1 MMLAYI
7 LRRLMLFVPMLFVIS
22 ILVFVLI
29 QLPPGDYLSS
39 YIDHLAESGQVID
52 EALIEGLTRRYGL
65 DRPVYEQYFLWI
77 GNILLRGDFGRSF
90 AWNKPVSDLI
100 WERLGWTFVMSLS
113 SLIFTWALAFPIGVY
128 SATHQYSVLDYVITF
143 FGFLGRATPGFLLA
157 LVLMWFGFVN
167 FGWHMGGLFDP
178 EFETAPWS
186 LAKFG
191 NLLEHLWV
199 PMVVLGTGGTAGLI
213 RTLRAN
219 LLDEL
224 QKPYVAVAR
233 AKGMRESRVIWKY
246 PVRIAINPFIS
257 SIGYVLPSLIS
268 GAGIIAIVLSL
279 PTTGPLLIRALM
291 AQDMYL
297 AGSFIMMLTVMS
309 LLGTLISDILLGIV
323 DPRIRQT

>member
-1 MMLAYI
+1 MLSYI
-7 LRRLMLFVPMLFVIS
+7 VRRLMLFIPMLFVIS

-39 YIDHLAESGQVID
+39 YIDHLAEEGAVVD
-52 EALIEGLTRRYGL
+52 EALIQGLTRRYGL

-77 GNILLRGDFGRSF
+77 GNIVLRGDFGRSF
-90 AWNKPVSDLI
+90 AWNKPVSELL
-100 WERLGWTFVMSLS
+100 WERLGWTFAMSFS
-113 SLIFTWALAFPIGVY
+113 SLIFTWLLAFPIGIY
-128 SATHQYSVLDYVITF
+128 SATHQYSIPDYVITF
-143 FGFLGRATPGFLLA
+143 LGFLGRATPGFLLA
-157 LVLMWFGFVN
+157 LVLMWAGFVN

-178 EFETAPWS
+178 EFETAAWS
-186 LAKFG
+186 WAKLG

-224 QKPYVAVAR
+224 QKPYVTVAR

-279 PTTGPLLIRALM
+279 PTTGPLLIRSLL

-309 LLGTLISDILLGIV
+309 LLGTLISDILLGLV
-323 DPRIRQT
+323 DPRIRQM